1 MEYTNDGLQT
11 ILDLHKKWLYNLEG
25 GARADLSGAD
35 LSGAD
40 LSDTNLFGANLRDT
54 DLRGADMRGADMR
67 DTNLFGA
74 DLSNTDLRGAN
85 MSGADM
91 RYANMRDTNLRGANL
106 RGADLFGANL
116 RGAKNISQ
124 LTASLLS
131 IVPEIGE
138 FIGYKKAYAKDN
150 VGGVIDVI
158 VTLKIAEDAKR
169 SNATGRKCRCS
180 KANVLSI
187 TDPNGNTL
195 NSACSSY
202 DQNFIYTVGETV
214 EVSNFDDD
222 RWKVCAPGIHF
233 FITRAEAEN
242 Y

>member
-1 MEYTNDGLQT
+1 MQYTDEELAT

-25 GARADLSGAD
+25 GVHAYLSGADLSSADLSDADLSDAYLSGADLSGTNLRGAYLSGADLRSADLSGAD
-35 LSGAD
+35 LRSTNLSGAD
-40 LSDTNLFGANLRDT
+40 LI
-54 DLRGADMRGADMR
+54 
-67 DTNLFGA
+67 GA
-74 DLSNTDLRGAN
+74 DLSGAYL
-85 MSGADM
+85 SV
-91 RYANMRDTNLRGANL
+91 
-106 RGADLFGANL
+106 ADLS
-116 RGAKNISQ
+116 GAKNISQ

-138 FIGYKKAYAKDN
+138 FIGYKKAYAKVNDIN
-150 VGGVIDVI
+150 VI

-180 KANVLSI
+180 KANVISI

-202 DQNFIYTVGETV
+202 DKNFIYNVGETV

-222 RWKVCAPGIHF
+222 RWKEFAPGIHF
-233 FITRAEAEN
+233 FITIAEAEN

>member
-1 MEYTNDGLQT
+1 MGYTNDELQT
-11 ILDLHKKWLYNLEG
+11 ILDLHEKWIDNSEEG
-25 GARADLSGAD
+25 ECADLFGAN
-35 LSGAD
+35 LRGA
-40 LSDTNLFGANLRDT
+40 NLFGANLRGAN
-54 DLRGADMRGADMR
+54 LRDA
-67 DTNLFGA
+67 NLFGA
-74 DLSNTDLRGAN
+74 DLRGADLF
-85 MSGADM
+85 GADLFG
-91 RYANMRDTNLRGANL
+91 ANLRGANL
-106 RGADLFGANL
+106 FGANLRGANL

-150 VGGVIDVI
+150 VGGVIEVI

-202 DQNFIYTVGETV
+202 DKNFIYTVSETV
-214 EVSNFDDD
+214 EVSDFYDN
-222 RWKVCAPGIHF
+222 RWEECASGIHF